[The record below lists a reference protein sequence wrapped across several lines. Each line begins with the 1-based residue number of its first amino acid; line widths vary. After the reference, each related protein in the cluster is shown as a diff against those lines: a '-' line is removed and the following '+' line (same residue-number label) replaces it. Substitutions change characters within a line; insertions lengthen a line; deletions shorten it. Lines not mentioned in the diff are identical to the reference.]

1 MLIVECGG
9 NMETEDFDPVPVLIL
24 LPFVV
29 ALVLALFY

>member
-9 NMETEDFDPVPVLIL
+9 NMETEDFDFVPVLIL

-29 ALVLALFY
+29 AIILAIFY

>member
-1 MLIVECGG
+1 
-9 NMETEDFDPVPVLIL
+9 METEDFDPVPVLIL